1 MKKTVNLL
9 NLPNQ
14 RALLR
19 ALRASVGDCCG
30 RRGAVFSFFVLS
42 FSLKSCIFVG

>member
-19 ALRASVGDCCG
+19 ASVGDC
-30 RRGAVFSFFVLS
+30 FILTQ
-42 FSLKSCIFVG
+42 KSRIMQIYF